1 MDMPFLAHWRN
12 RSDTQRGAGLAAAVA
27 EDSEGVGELFAEC
40 EVLRVHARA
49 AGLELDG
56 TPASLEALDQL
67 MPRWRREPEVVPWLG
82 NDAGFYLGTVII
94 RTCPGARWQV
104 WPNGQPVV
112 RLASGREL
120 NVIESGL
127 SWAMTGSPELSQAYA
142 EASEGSEAR

>member
-1 MDMPFLAHWRN
+1 MNIRFLGNWLN
-12 RSDTQRGAGLAAAVA
+12 RHEAGQGVALAVA
-27 EDSEGVGELFAEC
+27 FADDPEGVAEMFSEC
-40 EVLRVHARA
+40 EMLRAHARA

-67 MPRWRREPEVVPWLG
+67 MPRWRRDPEAAPWLG

-94 RTCPGARWQV
+94 RTVPGARWQV

-112 RLASGREL
+112 VLASGREL
-120 NVIESGL
+120 NVIESGV

-142 EASEGSEAR
+142 EASEG